1 MKISILLLVSL
12 LMAKV
17 ALGADPAPGDA
28 LRASDPPSAA
38 TGQSPPAADQS
49 GRSITA
55 DMALATDVWPLVG
68 EARLKVLIWEVYDS
82 ALFTPSG
89 RWQGDAPY
97 RLSLHYL
104 RNIPA
109 AKLVEETEKAW
120 REQGR
125 NHPRLNEWLGLLG
138 DLWPDITEGDNLVFG
153 LNELGD
159 SAFWFNGSPLGSIED
174 RDFGPLFGGIWL
186 DPDTPRPE
194 LRAQLI
200 GPTSKLAKNSQ
211 PEQTLAVALF

>member
-12 LMAKV
+12 LVTKV
-17 ALGADPAPGDA
+17 ALGADPALGDA
-28 LRASDPPSAA
+28 LRAPDPTGAA

-49 GRSITA
+49 GRAIT
-55 DMALATDVWPLVG
+55 DEMALATDVWPLVG

-82 ALFTPSG
+82 GLFTPSG

-153 LNELGD
+153 LNALGD

-211 PEQTLAVALF
+211 P

>member
-1 MKISILLLVSL
+1 
-12 LMAKV
+12 
-17 ALGADPAPGDA
+17 
-28 LRASDPPSAA
+28 
-38 TGQSPPAADQS
+38 
-49 GRSITA
+49 
-55 DMALATDVWPLVG
+55 MALATDVWPLVG

-138 DLWPDITEGDNLVFG
+138 DLWSDITEGDNLVFG

-186 DPDTPRPE
+186 DPDTPRPA
-194 LRAQLI
+194 LRVQLI
-200 GPTSKLAKNSQ
+200 GPASKLAQNSQ
-211 PEQTLAVALF
+211 P

>member
-1 MKISILLLVSL
+1 MLLIACLIVTG
-12 LMAKV
+12 V
-17 ALGADPAPGDA
+17 ALGADLGVEESTRTPVFVGAP
-28 LRASDPPSAA
+28 
-38 TGQSPPAADQS
+38 TGQSATFIDQS
-49 GRSITA
+49 AMASSGEL
-55 DMALATDVWPLVG
+55 ALATDVWPLVG

-89 RWQGDAPY
+89 HWQGDAPY

-120 REQGR
+120 RQQGR
-125 NHPRLNEWLGLLG
+125 GHPRLNEWLALLG
-138 DLWPDITEGDNLVFG
+138 ELWPDITEADNLVFG
-153 LNELGD
+153 LNASGD
-159 SAFWFNGSPLGSIED
+159 SAFWFNGSALGSIED

-194 LRAQLI
+194 LRARLI
-200 GPTSKLAKNSQ
+200 GPASELAQNSR
-211 PEQTLAVALF
+211 P

>member
-1 MKISILLLVSL
+1 MKISIILLVSL
-12 LMAKV
+12 LVTKV
-17 ALGADPAPGDA
+17 ALGADPVPGNA
-28 LRASDPPSAA
+28 LRAPDSPGEV

-49 GRSITA
+49 GRAKT
-55 DMALATDVWPLVG
+55 DEMALATDVWPLVG

-125 NHPRLNEWLGLLG
+125 KP
-138 DLWPDITEGDNLVFG
+138 
-153 LNELGD
+153 
-159 SAFWFNGSPLGSIED
+159 
-174 RDFGPLFGGIWL
+174 
-186 DPDTPRPE
+186 
-194 LRAQLI
+194 
-200 GPTSKLAKNSQ
+200 SQ
-211 PEQTLAVALF
+211 VE

>member
-1 MKISILLLVSL
+1 
-12 LMAKV
+12 
-17 ALGADPAPGDA
+17 
-28 LRASDPPSAA
+28 
-38 TGQSPPAADQS
+38 
-49 GRSITA
+49 
-55 DMALATDVWPLVG
+55 MALATDVWPLVG

-159 SAFWFNGSPLGSIED
+159 SAFWFNGSPLGNIED

-200 GPTSKLAKNSQ
+200 GPASKLAQNSQ
-211 PEQTLAVALF
+211 P

>member
-1 MKISILLLVSL
+1 MLLIACLIVTG
-12 LMAKV
+12 V
-17 ALGADPAPGDA
+17 ALGADLGVEESTRTPVLVGAP
-28 LRASDPPSAA
+28 S
-38 TGQSPPAADQS
+38 GQSATFIDQS
-49 GRSITA
+49 AMASSGEL
-55 DMALATDVWPLVG
+55 ALATDVWPLVG

-89 RWQGDAPY
+89 HWQGDAPY

-120 REQGR
+120 RQQGR
-125 NHPRLNEWLGLLG
+125 DHPRLNEWLALLG
-138 DLWPDITEGDNLVFG
+138 ELWPDITEADNLVFG
-153 LNELGD
+153 LNASGD
-159 SAFWFNGSPLGSIED
+159 SAFWFNGSALGSIED

-200 GPTSKLAKNSQ
+200 GPASELAQNSR
-211 PEQTLAVALF
+211 P

>member
-1 MKISILLLVSL
+1 MKSSVLLITCLLVTG
-12 LMAKV
+12 V
-17 ALGADPAPGDA
+17 ALGAELGVEESTRTPVLVGVPSGQ
-28 LRASDPPSAA
+28 SAA
-38 TGQSPPAADQS
+38 SIDQS
-49 GRSITA
+49 AMASSGEL
-55 DMALATDVWPLVG
+55 ALATDVWPLVG

-89 RWQGDAPY
+89 HWQGDAPY

-120 REQGR
+120 RQQGR
-125 NHPRLNEWLGLLG
+125 DHPRLNEWLALLG
-138 DLWPDITEGDNLVFG
+138 ELWPDITEADNLVFG
-153 LNELGD
+153 LNASGD
-159 SAFWFNGSPLGSIED
+159 SAFWFNGSALGSIED

-200 GPTSKLAKNSQ
+200 GPASELAQNNR
-211 PEQTLAVALF
+211 P

>member
-12 LMAKV
+12 LVTKV

-28 LRASDPPSAA
+28 LRASDPPGAT

-49 GRSITA
+49 GRVIT
-55 DMALATDVWPLVG
+55 DEMALATDVWPLVG

-200 GPTSKLAKNSQ
+200 GPASKLAQNSQ
-211 PEQTLAVALF
+211 P

>member
-1 MKISILLLVSL
+1 MKISIILLVSL
-12 LMAKV
+12 LVTKV
-17 ALGADPAPGDA
+17 ALGADPVPGNA
-28 LRASDPPSAA
+28 LRAPDSPGEA

-49 GRSITA
+49 GRAKT
-55 DMALATDVWPLVG
+55 DEMALATDVWPLVG

-82 ALFTPSG
+82 GLFTPSG

-153 LNELGD
+153 LNESGD

-200 GPTSKLAKNSQ
+200 GPASKLAQNSQ
-211 PEQTLAVALF
+211 P

>member
-1 MKISILLLVSL
+1 MKISILLLMYL
-12 LMAKV
+12 LVTKV

-28 LRASDPPSAA
+28 LRAPDPIGAA

-49 GRSITA
+49 GRVIT
-55 DMALATDVWPLVG
+55 DEMALATDVWPLVG

-159 SAFWFNGSPLGSIED
+159 SAFWFNGSLLGSIQD

-211 PEQTLAVALF
+211 L

>member
-1 MKISILLLVSL
+1 
-12 LMAKV
+12 
-17 ALGADPAPGDA
+17 
-28 LRASDPPSAA
+28 
-38 TGQSPPAADQS
+38 
-49 GRSITA
+49 
-55 DMALATDVWPLVG
+55 MALATDVWPLVG

-89 RWQGDAPY
+89 HWQSDAPY

-153 LNELGD
+153 LNEFGD

-200 GPTSKLAKNSQ
+200 GPASKLAQNSQ
-211 PEQTLAVALF
+211 P

>member
-1 MKISILLLVSL
+1 MT
-12 LMAKV
+12 KV
-17 ALGADPAPGDA
+17 ALGADPKLGDA
-28 LRASDPPSAA
+28 LRALDPTGAA

-49 GRSITA
+49 GGAIT
-55 DMALATDVWPLVG
+55 DEMALATDVWPLVG

-89 RWQGDAPY
+89 HWQGDAPY

-138 DLWPDITEGDNLVFG
+138 DLWPHITEGDNLVFG

-200 GPTSKLAKNSQ
+200 GPASKLAQNSQ
-211 PEQTLAVALF
+211 P

>member
-12 LMAKV
+12 LVTKV

-28 LRASDPPSAA
+28 LRAPDPIGAA

-49 GRSITA
+49 GRVIT
-55 DMALATDVWPLVG
+55 DEMALATDVWPLVG

-125 NHPRLNEWLGLLG
+125 NHSRVNEWLGLLG

-159 SAFWFNGSPLGSIED
+159 SAFWFNGSPLGSIKD

-211 PEQTLAVALF
+211 R

>member
-1 MKISILLLVSL
+1 MKSSILLIGCLLVTG
-12 LMAKV
+12 V
-17 ALGADPAPGDA
+17 ALGADLGVGESTRTPALVGV
-28 LRASDPPSAA
+28 PS
-38 TGQSPPAADQS
+38 GQSATSIDQS
-49 GRSITA
+49 TMASSGEL
-55 DMALATDVWPLVG
+55 ALATDVWPLVG

-89 RWQGDAPY
+89 HWQGDAPY

-120 REQGR
+120 RQQGR
-125 NHPRLNEWLGLLG
+125 DHPRLNEWLALLG
-138 DLWPDITEGDNLVFG
+138 ELWPDITEADNLVFG
-153 LNELGD
+153 LNASGD
-159 SAFWFNGSPLGSIED
+159 SAFWFNGSALGSIED

-200 GPTSKLAKNSQ
+200 GPASELAQNSR
-211 PEQTLAVALF
+211 P

>member
-1 MKISILLLVSL
+1 MKNSIVLLMSLLVT
-12 LMAKV
+12 KV

-211 PEQTLAVALF
+211 P

>member
-1 MKISILLLVSL
+1 MLLIACLI
-12 LMAKV
+12 MTGV
-17 ALGADPAPGDA
+17 ALGADLGVEESTRTPVLDGV
-28 LRASDPPSAA
+28 PS
-38 TGQSPPAADQS
+38 GQSATFIDQS
-49 GRSITA
+49 AMESS
-55 DMALATDVWPLVG
+55 DELSLATDVWPLVG
-68 EARLKVLIWEVYDS
+68 KARLKVLIWEVYDS

-89 RWQGDAPY
+89 HWQGDAPY

-120 REQGR
+120 RQQGR
-125 NHPRLNEWLGLLG
+125 DHPRLNEWLALLG
-138 DLWPDITEGDNLVFG
+138 ELWPDITEADNLVFG
-153 LNELGD
+153 LNASGD
-159 SAFWFNGSPLGSIED
+159 SEFWFNGSALGSIED

-200 GPTSKLAKNSQ
+200 GPASELAQSST
-211 PEQTLAVALF
+211 P

>member
-12 LMAKV
+12 LVTKV

-28 LRASDPPSAA
+28 LRASDPPGAT

-82 ALFTPSG
+82 TLFTPSG